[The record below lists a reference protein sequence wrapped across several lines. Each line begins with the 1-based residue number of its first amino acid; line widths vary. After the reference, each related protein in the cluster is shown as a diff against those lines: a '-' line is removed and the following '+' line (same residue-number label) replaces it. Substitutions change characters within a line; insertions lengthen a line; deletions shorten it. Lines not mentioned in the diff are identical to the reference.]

1 MAVKADMERAILG
14 TRIRQRRRETGL
26 TQVEL
31 ARRIGI
37 SASYLNLIEWNKRRI
52 AGSLLRRTAEEL
64 NLGIDDLEGSAERRL
79 FETLTEVAHL
89 PELSSLDIED
99 DHTGELIGRFPG
111 WARAMAAL
119 ARSEREATVRA
130 QTLSD
135 RLSNDPFL
143 SETVHRM
150 LTRIAAIRSAA
161 EILTEFRDVP
171 EDRRNSFLRIIN
183 EEIGVLSD
191 VGEALAAYLDKADE
205 PDRALTPLDEVEAL
219 FDARDNHFEE
229 IETATAQLA
238 REIPA

>member
-161 EILTEFRDVP
+161 DSVDEASKGLPDLSRRLDAVAVRAEQLIGAYGDRSDFNQETLAMLREVRAACGFRNECRKCRDLTNFQPLEVQ
-171 EDRRNSFLRIIN
+171 RRP
-183 EEIGVLSD
+183 G
-191 VGEALAAYLDKADE
+191 GQ
-205 PDRALTPLDEVEAL
+205 T
-219 FDARDNHFEE
+219 
-229 IETATAQLA
+229 
-238 REIPA
+238 